1 MIANC
6 GRAKLFQRHH
16 KGYRLYESVFMQGSL
31 RYLAPG
37 YCVRASLLIRHFDT
51 ILIVVLHNFCV
62 AVRHRINA
70 AETLY
75 LYPPAVTIHE
85 ALFVGTK

>member
-1 MIANC
+1 
-6 GRAKLFQRHH
+6 
-16 KGYRLYESVFMQGSL
+16 MQESL

-70 AETLY
+70 AETYTSTL
-75 LYPPAVTIHE
+75 LPSPFMKHFSSGPSN
-85 ALFVGTK
+85 LRM